1 MRTAIAVAL
10 SLHGLAHLVGFLA
23 PLGLTPRGATN
34 PSSTA
39 TIIGGRVLGVH
50 TARWLG
56 LLWVGGAAAF
66 LYAAAVLIADSPNVA
81 TPVLL
86 ATLASLLL
94 TAVWW
99 PVART
104 GFFINVG
111 ILTALLAVGAV
122 QFRHDMR
129 VAWQGVGEATGVVRT
144 SLGEVQYA
152 SRGSGDPVLV
162 IHGTGGGFDQSLYAS
177 GALVQSGYRL
187 IAPSRFGYLGTP
199 MRADASPA
207 LEARLFA
214 ELLDSLGVRRVSVIS
229 YSAGTAPAVQFALK
243 YPERVSALALV
254 VPAAGGM
261 VEVTHP
267 NPPPKFMM
275 DIALK
280 YDLPMWL
287 TWKLAPSLVYRVM
300 AVPPALVPTLSRED
314 RAHLDRG
321 ATTMFPVSAR
331 YQGTTYDAATQSGSE
346 PLYPLEQVR
355 APTLLV
361 SAEDDMYETLANA
374 RRIAERI
381 PGSRVL
387 AFPTGGH
394 MLAGRAGE
402 AWPAISAF
410 FATAKHR
417 VP

>member
-1 MRTAIAVAL
+1 MRTAIAVGL
-10 SLHGLAHLVGFLA
+10 LLHGLAHLIGFLA
-23 PLGLTPRGATN
+23 PLGLTPGGSAT
-34 PSSTA
+34 PSGTA
-39 TIIGGRVLGVH
+39 TIIGGRMLGVH

-66 LYAAAVLIADSPNVA
+66 IYASASLIADSPNVV
-81 TPVLL
+81 TPVML
-86 ATLASLLL
+86 ATLASLVL

-111 ILTALLAVGAV
+111 ILAALLAVGAV
-122 QFRHDMR
+122 QFRADMR
-129 VAWQGVGEATGVVRT
+129 DAWSRVSEGT
-144 SLGEVQYA
+144 STLHTSIGDVQYA
-152 SRGSGDPVLV
+152 DRGTGDAVLV

-177 GALVQSGYRL
+177 ADLMGAGFRL

-199 MRADASPA
+199 MRGDASPA

-214 ELLDSLGVRRVSVIS
+214 ELLDSLGVRRVAVIS
-229 YSAGTAPAVQFALK
+229 YSAGTAPAVQFALQF
-243 YPERVSALALV
+243 PERVSALALV

-275 DIALK
+275 DVALK

-287 TWKLAPSLVYRVM
+287 TWKLAPSLVYRIM
-300 AVPPALVPTLSRED
+300 AVPPSFVRTLPPAE
-314 RAHLDRG
+314 RAELDRG
-321 ATTMFPVSAR
+321 AMTLFPVSAR
-331 YQGTTYDAATQSGSE
+331 HHGTTYDAATQSGSE
-346 PLYPLEQVR
+346 PLYTLEQVG

-361 SAEDDMYETLANA
+361 SAEDDMYQTLPNA

-381 PGSRVL
+381 QGARVL

-394 MLAGRAGE
+394 MLAGRGDE
-402 AWPAISAF
+402 VWPAVASFFSA
-410 FATAKHR
+410 AKHAH
-417 VP
+417 